1 MRSPNSF
8 AKRFALATN
17 QATTLFSFCCSG
29 FQVHDEMCSG
39 VFDIQA
45 RQKIRRL
52 DKEYQKF
59 STFVHT
65 VFSRLNAPGVYL
77 KFGSFNPAFFR
88 GRRLIGVRRL
98 LTKCHFQPFFHV
110 DLLLSILGNLG
121 AFCQCWRIF
130 PFITRS

>member
-52 DKEYQKF
+52 DKEYQKL
-59 STFVHT
+59 STFEHT
-65 VFSRLNAPGVYL
+65 VFFSIKRP
-77 KFGSFNPAFFR
+77 
-88 GRRLIGVRRL
+88 RRLFKIRQ
-98 LTKCHFQPFFHV
+98 F
-110 DLLLSILGNLG
+110 
-121 AFCQCWRIF
+121 
-130 PFITRS
+130 